1 MAARQFGNTK
11 PRDFGL
17 TVRTL
22 LSYMGRHKFLLLAV
36 AVLVTI
42 SALANLIGT
51 YMIRPV
57 VNDVAAG
64 DAQSLLS
71 GVITTAVIYAVGAL
85 AALGYTQIMVKAAQR
100 CSMTS
105 GAISLPTCR
114 SCRCAFSTRTA
125 TAM

>member
-64 DAQSLLS
+64 DGSSRLLS

-85 AALGYTQIMVKAAQR
+85 ARARLHADHGEGRAEGAL
-100 CSMTS
+100 
-105 GAISLPTCR
+105 
-114 SCRCAFSTRTA
+114 
-125 TAM
+125 